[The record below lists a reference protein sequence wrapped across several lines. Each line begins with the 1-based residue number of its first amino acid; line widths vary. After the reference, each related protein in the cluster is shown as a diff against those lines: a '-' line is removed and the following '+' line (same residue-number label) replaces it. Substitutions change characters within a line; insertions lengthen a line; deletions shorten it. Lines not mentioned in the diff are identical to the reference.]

1 MMCKEEFKRKL
12 KKDKTLQ
19 ACCRMVGCCIVQWC
33 AGFGTPI
40 WILATIGWQISAFVW
55 IWFTVKDYQLYCKD
69 PSAWSRLHDYSRDSE
84 TKDDEANDQAVPES
98 QK

>member
-1 MMCKEEFKRKL
+1 MSKEEFMKKL

-19 ACCRMVGCCIVQWC
+19 ACCGMIGCCIVQWC

-40 WILATIGWQISAFVW
+40 WILATIGWQISAFLW
-55 IWFTVKDYQLYCKD
+55 IWFMVKDHQLYCKD
-69 PSAWSRLHDYSRDSE
+69 STAWSRLHDYSEDLKAKE
-84 TKDDEANDQAVPES
+84 DEANDQAVPES